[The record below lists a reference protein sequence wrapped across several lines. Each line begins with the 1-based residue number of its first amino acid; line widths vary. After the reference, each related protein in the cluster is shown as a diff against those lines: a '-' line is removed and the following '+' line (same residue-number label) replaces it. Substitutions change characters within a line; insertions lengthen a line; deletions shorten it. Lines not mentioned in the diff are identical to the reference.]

1 MKKNFIN
8 HKRRESVILN
18 YQRPYKLFKYTFL
31 FCFLFFIVVPLSAQQ
46 TPWWLYLEYGKQSF
60 RSADYGNAMILFE
73 NARRGRRTMYEHM
86 ERDMITFL
94 SEREVRRIGDAL
106 DKVEHF
112 ANERYYTAA
121 ASALEELYYRIPKES
136 FKNSA
141 TAALEAF
148 DKLKNYPE
156 AEYWIGE
163 VYRVE
168 GELSLA
174 MAQYTRALT
183 MYEVLE
189 DHNFTVTL
197 QYKIAGI
204 YRTRQEYNNM
214 EAVLLSV
221 VNDFDTLWSNSNKAE
236 ISRQNEE
243 SYSHIVRARGVYIH
257 GVSVPYEQSAAS
269 FARTGMTRMLEN
281 DGVERLIEMY
291 RYNNDTAELAHRL
304 LGFYYVVRSRSSAEP
319 HLMFS
324 FLIQNTIIIEEI
336 RRRQF
341 DFTFTTLQALA
352 EEINKNKLL
361 LTYIEDV
368 EYYKTAYYLGASL
381 LRNGRTASALNIWR
395 FLATQPQ
402 AGEWHSRAVVQL
414 RNPQTEPIIERP

>member
-1 MKKNFIN
+1 M
-8 HKRRESVILN
+8 RR
-18 YQRPYKLFKYTFL
+18 TFL
-31 FCFLFFIVVPLSAQQ
+31 MTLVFFIIVPLSAQQ
-46 TPWWLYLEYGKQSF
+46 TTPWWLSLEYGKQRF

-73 NARRGRRTMYEHM
+73 NARRDRRTMYEHM

-106 DKVEHF
+106 DRVEAF
-112 ANERYYTAA
+112 AGERYYNAA
-121 ASALEELYYRIPKES
+121 VSALEELYYRIPKES

-163 VYRVE
+163 IYRIE
-168 GELSLA
+168 GELHLA
-174 MAQYTRALT
+174 LAQYNRALT

-189 DHNFTVTL
+189 DPAFVITL

-214 EAVLLSV
+214 EAVLLSII
-221 VNDFDTLWSNSNKAE
+221 NDFDTLWSNSNKAE
-236 ISRQNEE
+236 VSLQNEK
-243 SYSHIVRARGVYIH
+243 SFSNIVRARGVYMH
-257 GVSVPYEQSAAS
+257 GVSVPYEEASAS
-269 FARTGMTRMLEN
+269 FQRTGMAKMLEN
-281 DGVERLIEMY
+281 NGIERLIEIY
-291 RYNNDTAELAHRL
+291 RYNNGITEQAHRL
-304 LGFYYVVRSRSSAEP
+304 LGFYYVVRSRPSAQE

-324 FLIQNTIIIEEI
+324 FLIQNSIIIEEI

-341 DFTFTTLQALA
+341 DFTFTTMQALA
-352 EEINKNKLL
+352 DQINRNPLL
-361 LTYIEDV
+361 LTYINGV

-381 LRNGRTASALNIWR
+381 FRNSKTTSALSIWR
-395 FLATQPQ
+395 FLASQPQ
-402 AGEWHSRAVVQL
+402 AGEWHDRAVAQL